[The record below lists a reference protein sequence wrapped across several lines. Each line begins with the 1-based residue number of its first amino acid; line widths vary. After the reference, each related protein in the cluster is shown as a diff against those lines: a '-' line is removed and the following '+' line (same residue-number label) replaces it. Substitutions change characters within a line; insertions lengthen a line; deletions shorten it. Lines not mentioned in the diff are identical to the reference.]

1 MTTQVRVDRARL
13 HHALL
18 GATAGFLRES
28 GVRGLEWDKL
38 PRWAAP
44 ALIVGSGALYGAVM
58 ASYNG
63 LAGDRVLMVA
73 YGAAKVPLLFVAT
86 MLLAV
91 PSFYVLNL
99 LLGVGDHFR
108 RVWRALV
115 DFQLAVSLQLAALV
129 PVTAFMNLTN
139 GDYRVAQAFSTLL
152 FAGATWNARRAL
164 ARAYAPLIAENPVH
178 RGLLRACHQ
187 AFQQLAAEG
196 QHAPSRPFHLGV
208 LAQRLFELALL
219 QLPVLSAVQQE
230 ELLQDPLALRRRR
243 SSRRF
248 CTA

>member
-1 MTTQVRVDRARL
+1 VTTQVRVDRARL

-28 GVRGLEWDKL
+28 GVRGLEWDTL

-44 ALIVGSGALYGAVM
+44 ALIVGSGALYGGVM

-63 LAGDRVLMVA
+63 LGGDRVLMVA

-99 LLGVGDHFR
+99 LLGVGDHFA

-164 ARAYAPLIAENPVH
+164 ARAYAPLIDAHPVH
-178 RGLLRACHQ
+178 RGLLRTWIALY
-187 AFQQLAAEG
+187 AFVGVQMGWDL
-196 QHAPSRPFHLGV
+196 RPFVGS
-208 LAQRLFELALL
+208 
-219 QLPVLSAVQQE
+219 PDMAVQFFRDDIGNAYLE
-230 ELLQDPLALRRRR
+230 IFRILVEAVRGAAP
-243 SSRRF
+243 
-248 CTA
+248 

>member
-178 RGLLRACHQ
+178 RGLLRAWLALY
-187 AFQQLAAEG
+187 AFVGVQMGWDL
-196 QHAPSRPFHLGV
+196 RPFVGS
-208 LAQRLFELALL
+208 
-219 QLPVLSAVQQE
+219 PDMAVQFFRDDIGNAYLE
-230 ELLQDPLALRRRR
+230 IFRILVEAVRGAAP
-243 SSRRF
+243 
-248 CTA
+248 